1 MRTLTLTLLFAA
13 LISAAAG
20 PVAAQSTGP
29 PSWLPG
35 EEWTTEDDPVEVWVR
50 PNGDSAWVY
59 AAPQLEGNYGRAQVS
74 TESGSDWRYH
84 CPGMTEG
91 DFYTLSS
98 TTEDLGALQTVVED
112 LVSEGQATGLAPGVF
127 EKAECIR
134 AFWAHLDT
142 LLTSVPP
149 GEVPGRE
156 KPQRY
161 ARCMSS
167 VYNATL
173 HVPEAAQWY
182 GVAGPS
188 VGDTI
193 AVYSPDGTCVGSGPW
208 TPEGA
213 TLAVAGTDSL
223 AGTPDGLA
231 AGERM
236 TLELYVADAKRAYPM
251 TEVTWASCD
260 TVSVGEGATEICAEG
275 GYERGAYYEVAA
287 ADLIL

>member
-1 MRTLTLTLLFAA
+1 MQTLLRKPALTLLLLVAGAF
-13 LISAAAG
+13 LTSAQ
-20 PVAAQSTGP
+20 AQSTGSP
-29 PSWLPG
+29 EWLPDG
-35 EEWTTEDDPVEVWVR
+35 EWTTEDDPVEVFVQ
-50 PNGDSAWVY
+50 PDGDSAFVY
-59 AAPQLEGNYGRAQVS
+59 DAANGSYGRAKQDD
-74 TESGSDWRYH
+74 GDWRFK
-84 CPGMTEG
+84 CPGMEQG
-91 DFYTLSS
+91 DFYTLSG
-98 TTEDLGALQTVVED
+98 TTDDLGALQTVVEN
-112 LVSEGQATGLAPGVF
+112 LVSKGQTTAVAPGVF

-134 AFWAHLDT
+134 SFWAHLDT

-149 GEVPGRE
+149 TEVPGRE

-161 ARCMSS
+161 ATCMSS

-173 HVPEAAQWY
+173 HVPEAAEWY
-182 GVAGPS
+182 GVAGPTP
-188 VGDTI
+188 GDTI

-236 TLELYVADAKRAYPM
+236 TLELYLADAGRAYPM

-260 TVSVGEGATEICAEG
+260 TVSASTQSTEICAEG
-275 GYERGAYYEVAA
+275 AYERGAYYEVAA